1 MSKTSVSVN
10 HDAPGDSDIDGIFS
24 DGFDVIMELTK
35 EEKKEL
41 IKMWRDY
48 YDKTVENANCN
59 SGY

>member
-1 MSKTSVSVN
+1 MNKANTESN
-10 HDAPGDSDIDGIFS
+10 CDAPTNLNVDSIFS

-48 YDKTVENANCN
+48 YDKTV
-59 SGY
+59 

>member
-35 EEKKEL
+35 EEKIL
-41 IKMWRDY
+41 LLKMWNERS
-48 YDKTVENANCN
+48 VQ
-59 SGY
+59 

>member
-1 MSKTSVSVN
+1 MNTTNAEIDHDVPTNLNVDSV
-10 HDAPGDSDIDGIFS
+10 FF

-48 YDKTVENANCN
+48 YDKTV
-59 SGY
+59 

>member
-48 YDKTVENANCN
+48 YDKTV
-59 SGY
+59 